1 MKHFF
6 NAILSGIFTIWFCDV
21 VAKLAIEEAQNNTY
35 SSLDYYTGGSLG
47 TTEIVII
54 VVFLIIS
61 LLSERLSNGVKNIA
75 NYIKSLLKK

>member
-6 NAILSGIFTIWFCDV
+6 NAILSGIFTIWLCDV

-61 LLSERLSNGVKNIA
+61 LLSERLSNGVKNNA